1 MLAVAR
7 TIWFYQT
14 QSHLQLGAQVL
25 AQVMATTTSSSIC
38 LTLLQIAHYMKMWS
52 DSFAMDGVM
61 RSLDGEG
68 EAVQAAFRSLFQ

>member
-1 MLAVAR
+1 VLAVAR

-14 QSHLQLGAQVL
+14 QNLQLGAQVL

-52 DSFAMDGVM
+52 DSFGMDGVM